1 MEYLNNKSIL
11 NEHWELINEVISTG
25 GEFNLVPNGV
35 SMLPLIRPG
44 VDTVVL
50 ALPNGVK
57 VNDIVLYKRE
67 NDKFVLHRVIE
78 IKNDEYI
85 MCGDNQFRLEYG
97 IKKDNI
103 LAKVV
108 YFERDGKKIDDSNER
123 YRKYIKRLPSRR
135 RRLKLRS
142 LLGRIKRKLIKKK

>member
-135 RRLKLRS
+135 RRLKFRS